1 MHQKIK
7 SYLNSDT
14 DAASLA
20 FYRLAFGIMMFLGMV
35 RFALNGWIDKFYIKP
50 VFHFT
55 YYGFG
60 WVKPFGYATYGLF
73 VVCAVAALMVAFGY
87 KYRLGII
94 LFFLSF
100 TYIELMDKT
109 TYLNHYYFI
118 SVMSFVLIF
127 LPANV
132 FFSADAKNNPQLHSE
147 TVPRYTVDVLKI
159 LLGIVY
165 FYAGLAKL
173 NSDWLIDAMPLK
185 IWLTSNTHL
194 PIIGPLLGKEWVA
207 YAFSYIGAVYD
218 LFIVFL
224 LLNRRTRWFAFILVV
239 VFHVL
244 TRILFPIGIF
254 PFVMIVSSLVFFS
267 SGFHRRILFFVQDLW
282 FRVNTSLLRRAAV
295 FPHPQPL
302 SEGEG
307 SSFTQAAAE
316 SAILESNSTTNN
328 AQQSASEIRQ
338 NPRLRS
344 ISEIRVPKIEG
355 KLPTTYNQQP
365 TNRLIP
371 AFLALFILFQ
381 LIFPF
386 RYLAYPQELFWS
398 EEGFRFS
405 WRVMLME
412 KAGYTQFKV
421 TDSITGKTIYIN
433 NHEHLTAFQEKQMS
447 FQPDFILEY
456 AHYLHDLYARKGM
469 ADPAVYADSYV
480 ALNGRLSTRYIDPK
494 VNLAKQDESFS
505 HKTWILPF
513 KDTIT
518 GF

>member
-1 MHQKIK
+1 MYQKIQA
-7 SYLNSDT
+7 YLNSQT

-20 FYRLAFGIMMFLGMV
+20 FYRIAFGLMMFLGTV

-60 WVKPFGYATYGLF
+60 WVKPLGNFTYIIFIISALS
-73 VVCAVAALMVAFGY
+73 ALMVAFGY
-87 KYRLGII
+87 KYRLAII

-100 TYIELMDKT
+100 TYTELMDKT

-118 SVMSFVLIF
+118 SVMGFVLMF

-132 FFSADAKNNPQLHSE
+132 FFSADAKANPRLFSN
-147 TVPRYTVDVLKI
+147 TVPRYTTDILK
-159 LLGIVY
+159 LLLAIVY

-173 NSDWLIDAMPLK
+173 NSDWLIEAMPLK
-185 IWLTSNTHL
+185 IWLTGNTHL
-194 PIIGPLLGKEWVA
+194 PLIGPLLGKEWIA
-207 YAFSYIGAVYD
+207 YAFSYVGVVYD
-218 LFIVFL
+218 LFIIFL
-224 LLNRRTRWFAFILVV
+224 LLNRRTRWFGFALVV

-254 PFVMIVSSLVFFS
+254 PYVMIVSSLVFFS
-267 SGFHRRILFFVQDLW
+267 GGFHRHILFMVQGLW
-282 FRVNTSLLRRAAV
+282 FRVNTPPPDSYRDSHLDRGAASLM
-295 FPHPQPL
+295 PGPQPL
-302 SEGEG
+302 PIAIGTLKREEQLH
-307 SSFTQAAAE
+307 SSPEQ
-316 SAILESNSTTNN
+316 
-328 AQQSASEIRQ
+328 IRD

-344 ISEIRVPKIEG
+344 ICGIRVPIFMRG
-355 KLPTTYNQQP
+355 KLQTTNPKQQT
-365 TNRLIP
+365 TNIFIP
-371 AFLALFILFQ
+371 AFLALFVFIQ
-381 LIFPF
+381 LLFPF
-386 RYLAYPQELFWS
+386 RYVLYPQELFWA

-412 KAGYTQFKV
+412 KAGYTQFRV
-421 TDSITGKTIYIN
+421 VDSVTGKTVYVN
-433 NHEHLTAFQEKQMS
+433 NRDYLTAFQEKQMS

-456 AHYLHDLYARKGM
+456 AHFLHDLYARKGM
-469 ADPAVYADSYV
+469 ADPAVYTDSYV
-480 ALNGRLSTRYIDPK
+480 ALNGRLSTRYLDPK

-513 KDTIT
+513 TDTVT